1 MNFLIIIIFIL
12 VVIVCS
18 IGLCYKS
25 PDESAI
31 GIISVI
37 CLVFCCVGL
46 MVSFI
51 GITTKNDTNKS
62 LINKYNTTKY
72 LIEVYDASKD
82 KNLLQLTNLLENVEY
97 INKEIKEHSENK
109 DNLFIGCFY
118 SKSIAELEPINV
130 KNLNL
135 N

>member
-1 MNFLIIIIFIL
+1 MKCLLVIIFIL
-12 VVIVCS
+12 VIIISIIV
-18 IGLCYKS
+18 LCYKS
-25 PDESAI
+25 PDESTI

-37 CLVFCCVGL
+37 CLAFCGVGL

-72 LIEVYDASKD
+72 LIEVYDVSKD

-97 INKEIKEHSENK
+97 INKEIKEHRDNK
-109 DNLFIGCFY
+109 DNVFIGCFY
-118 SKSIAELEPINV
+118 SEEIAELEFINTE
-130 KNLNL
+130 NLNL

>member
-1 MNFLIIIIFIL
+1 MNYLIIIIFIL
-12 VVIVCS
+12 VFIVSS

-25 PDESAI
+25 PDERNL
-31 GIISVI
+31 GNISVL
-37 CLVFCCVGL
+37 CLIFSCIGL

-51 GITTKNDTNKS
+51 CIATKNDVDKS
-62 LINKYNTTKY
+62 TIDKCNTTKY
-72 LIEVYDASKD
+72 LIDVYDVSKD

-118 SKSIAELEPINV
+118 SKSIAELEPINI